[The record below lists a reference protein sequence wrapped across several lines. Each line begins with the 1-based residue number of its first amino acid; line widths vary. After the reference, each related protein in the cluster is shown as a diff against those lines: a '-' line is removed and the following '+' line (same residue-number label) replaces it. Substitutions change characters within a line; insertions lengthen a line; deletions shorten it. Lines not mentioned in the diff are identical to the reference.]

1 MEVVI
6 LFSSAKICNLSKTE
20 DLNVE
25 VFDMITGINESGTS
39 KKHIS
44 YNCEGKLT
52 VQNVIQSKNGTKI
65 NVNVNS

>member
-1 MEVVI
+1 
-6 LFSSAKICNLSKTE
+6 
-20 DLNVE
+20 
-25 VFDMITGINESGTS
+25 MITGINESGTS

-52 VQNVIQSKNGTKI
+52 VQNVIQSKNGIKI